1 MAKLAH
7 EMMLSVR
14 SWGNVNL
21 LKKKTKTHNEIYS
34 IPIKLARI
42 KKIDHIKYGEST
54 ELQFSYIA
62 VGKIK

>member
-1 MAKLAH
+1 MRY
-7 EMMLSVR
+7 S
-14 SWGNVNL
+14 
-21 LKKKTKTHNEIYS
+21 S

-62 VGKIK
+62 VGKIKQSKENCLTLSYRPIQ